1 MKVLLFFLVCF
12 SLGTLLAQP
21 PDIFEAEGLGNRE
34 VEPTYRLISSP
45 KIIDSLAVAP
55 ITPQPLL
62 QLYGDTKIS
71 LDTIAAATVE
81 TTEKIKALYPFYAKI
96 GIGSTI
102 MPLGELF
109 YNSTRS
115 RSSVYGAHIKHLSSF
130 GNVKDRDKVTYAPA
144 GFDKTSALVFGQFIK
159 KNITVGGDINYEN
172 YGYHYYGIPS
182 ENTSA
187 DSIRQRIQRTG
198 FGLSLIANRGDSARL
213 NLKFDLAYKNL
224 NSQKPLIDSLSD
236 WKVRENSFNFNTR
249 GWYNKGS
256 ESFYANFGVRYNG
269 YKYGIADSA
278 ITAIDTGIV
287 INNTIIDLYPGV
299 LTNLLEKKLL
309 VDVGV
314 GISIDA
320 NKVTRAYIYPRVTVS
335 YSLLNDLIIPFI
347 GIRGG
352 LNQNTYSSLNS
363 VNPYVLTNLV
373 LENENKPYDLF
384 FGVRGGITKRM
395 TYGIS
400 ASFAK
405 INNRAFFVTDTSY
418 AKLGNQFYLVYDSLN
433 LTSIEANLSYQMN
446 EKLKIDGVGRF
457 NSYEMK
463 NEARAWNLPQLQFIL
478 RGTYN
483 LYDKFLIRADLTMES
498 GRMAKVTGPGSG
510 VLTENNQYFIPLGFL
525 ADGNL
530 GVEYRY
536 NKRVSAFLQ
545 INNIAS
551 QRYSRWLN
559 YPVMPIQIMGG
570 ITARF

>member
-1 MKVLLFFLVCF
+1 MKLLLLFLVFF
-12 SLGTLLAQP
+12 SVGTLLAQP
-21 PDIFEAEGLGNRE
+21 DVFEAEGLGNRE

-62 QLYGDTKIS
+62 QLYSSTKIN

-81 TTEKIKALYPFYAKI
+81 TTEKIKAIYPFYAKI
-96 GIGSTI
+96 GVGSTI
-102 MPLGELF
+102 MPLGELYF
-109 YNSTRS
+109 NSTRS
-115 RSSVYGAHIKHLSSF
+115 RSAVYGVHIKHLSSY
-130 GNVKDRDKVTYAPA
+130 GNVKDRDKITYAPA
-144 GFDKTSALVFGQFIK
+144 SFDKTSALVFGQFIK

-182 ENTSA
+182 ENISA

-198 FGLSLIANRGDSARL
+198 FGISLIANRGDSSRL
-213 NLKFDLAYKNL
+213 NLKFDIAYKNL

-236 WKVRENSFNFNTR
+236 WKVRENNFNFNTR

-256 ESFYANFGVRYNG
+256 ESFYTNLGIRYNG

-278 ITAIDTGIV
+278 LTAIDTGIV
-287 INNTIIDLYPGV
+287 LNNTIIDLYPGV
-299 LTNLLEKKLL
+299 ASSLLQKKLL

-314 GISIDA
+314 GISIDV
-320 NKVTRAYIYPRVTVS
+320 NQITRAYIYPRVSIS
-335 YSLLNDLIIPFI
+335 YSLLHDLIIPFI

-352 LNQNTYSSLNS
+352 LNQNTFSSLNN
-363 VNPYVLTNLV
+363 VNPYVLTNLA
-373 LENENKPYDLF
+373 LSNENKPYDLY
-384 FGVRGGITKRM
+384 FGVRGEITKRM
-395 TYGIS
+395 TYGIN

-405 INNRAFFVTDTSY
+405 INNRAFYVTDTTY
-418 AKLGNQFYLVYDSLN
+418 TQLGNQFSLVYDSLN
-433 LTSIEANLSYQMN
+433 LTSVEANLSYQMN
-446 EKLKIDGVGRF
+446 EKIKIDGVGRF
-457 NSYEMK
+457 YSYEMK

-483 LYDKFLIRADLTMES
+483 LYDKFLIRADVTMES
-498 GRMAKVTGPGSG
+498 GRMAKVNGPGNG

-525 ADGNL
+525 IDGNL

-545 INNIAS
+545 FNNVAA

>member
-1 MKVLLFFLVCF
+1 MKLLLLFLVFF
-12 SLGTLLAQP
+12 SVGTLLAQP
-21 PDIFEAEGLGNRE
+21 DVFEAEGLGNRE

-62 QLYGDTKIS
+62 QLYSSTKIN

-81 TTEKIKALYPFYAKI
+81 TTEKIKAIYPFYAKI
-96 GIGSTI
+96 GVGSTI
-102 MPLGELF
+102 MPLGELYF
-109 YNSTRS
+109 NSTRS
-115 RSSVYGAHIKHLSSF
+115 RSAVYGAHIKHLSSY
-130 GNVKDRDKVTYAPA
+130 GNVKDRDKITYAPA
-144 GFDKTSALVFGQFIK
+144 SFDKTSALVFGQFIK

-182 ENTSA
+182 ENISA

-198 FGLSLIANRGDSARL
+198 FGISLIANRGDSSRL
-213 NLKFDLAYKNL
+213 NLKFDIAYKNL

-236 WKVRENSFNFNTR
+236 WKVRENNFNFNTR

-256 ESFYANFGVRYNG
+256 ESFYTNLGIRYNG

-278 ITAIDTGIV
+278 LTAIDTGIV
-287 INNTIIDLYPGV
+287 LNNTIIDLYPGV
-299 LTNLLEKKLL
+299 ASSLLQKKLL

-314 GISIDA
+314 GISIDV
-320 NKVTRAYIYPRVTVS
+320 NQITRAYIYPRVSIS
-335 YSLLNDLIIPFI
+335 YSLLHDLIIPFI

-352 LNQNTYSSLNS
+352 LNQNTFSSLNN
-363 VNPYVLTNLV
+363 VNPYVLTNLA
-373 LENENKPYDLF
+373 LANENKPYDLF

-395 TYGIS
+395 TYGIN

-405 INNRAFFVTDTSY
+405 INNRAFYVTDTTY
-418 AKLGNQFYLVYDSLN
+418 TLLGNQFSLVYDSLN
-433 LTSIEANLSYQMN
+433 LTSVEANLSYQMN
-446 EKLKIDGVGRF
+446 EKIKIDGVGRF
-457 NSYEMK
+457 YSYEMK

-483 LYDKFLIRADLTMES
+483 LYDKFLIRADVTMES
-498 GRMAKVTGPGSG
+498 GRMAKVNGPGNG
-510 VLTENNQYFIPLGFL
+510 VFSENNQYFIPLGFL
-525 ADGNL
+525 IDGNL

-545 INNIAS
+545 FNNVAA